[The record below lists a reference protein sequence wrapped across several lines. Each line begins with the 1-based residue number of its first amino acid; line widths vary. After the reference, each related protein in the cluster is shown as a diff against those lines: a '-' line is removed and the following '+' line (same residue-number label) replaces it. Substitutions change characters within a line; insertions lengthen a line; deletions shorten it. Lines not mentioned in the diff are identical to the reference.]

1 MVVDIHAQ
9 LMELLR
15 ARLAEPFKVP
25 NDVIRQLRDDIIE
38 VVTPKPTRKNGAA
51 VMTPEASMAGDQ
63 IKSGQLD
70 SASKTARP
78 KIV

>member
-1 MVVDIHAQ
+1 MPDVHGI

-25 NDVIRQLRDDIIE
+25 NEVIRQLRDDIMD
-38 VVTPKPTRKNGAA
+38 VVTPKPTKRNGAA
-51 VMTPEASMAGDQ
+51 VMTPEASMAGDK
-63 IKSGQLD
+63 IKSGELD
-70 SASKTARP
+70 KNSPTARP